1 MGPLDG
7 LDDVEWR
14 SLSIAGSDASY
25 VPEMLRLFA
34 SPVPGEVEAGWE
46 LLSEEGLSHQG
57 TVYPGTAAA
66 IRFIGALAASERV
79 LRRAR
84 LIELL
89 AFLSLR
95 DDQPYAPAGTAR
107 HVRDAV
113 RLCAIDLHPVLA
125 TDDVAVQLALAELAA
140 AMPVEMSPAHDVV
153 QRLCA
158 SAMDSRVTA
167 LAAAACLLGDDTPA
181 RLDILRR
188 AQQEYTYNAV
198 TIPLPDGTWLIEIPA
213 KTGSENQRSY
223 RPIATIPVHDQMT
236 AWIDAGRPHTEDEAY
251 LDLLTNVQW
260 LFLSENIIQRVI
272 YDAP

>member
-7 LDDVEWR
+7 LDDVKWR
-14 SLSIAGSDASY
+14 SLSIAGSNASH

-46 LLSEEGLSHQG
+46 LLIEEGLSHQG

-66 IRFIGALAASERV
+66 IRFIAALAASEMV

-89 AFLSLR
+89 AFLSLGH
-95 DDQPYAPAGTAR
+95 DQPYAPAGTAR

-113 RLCAIDLHPVLA
+113 RLCAIDVHPVLA

-140 AMPVEMSPAHDVV
+140 AMPVEMSPAHDLV

-158 SAMDSRVTA
+158 SATDSRVTA
-167 LAAAACLLGDDTPA
+167 LAAAACLLGADTPH
-181 RLDILRR
+181 DW
-188 AQQEYTYNAV
+188 TYCAEPSRHPP
-198 TIPLPDGTWLIEIPA
+198 TLQSPA
-213 KTGSENQRSY
+213 SSSVEPGYERSTP
-223 RPIATIPVHDQMT
+223 RPVSRTSAPT
-236 AWIDAGRPHTEDEAY
+236 AASSTTPCTTR
-251 LDLLTNVQW
+251 
-260 LFLSENIIQRVI
+260 
-272 YDAP
+272 